1 MKSFAYQAVILAVL
15 IGIGS
20 TDPVRVIR
28 QAKPPPAEDLI
39 NVNKTTDK
47 GCYKSSIP
55 LKDIGEYTWQSSG
68 HCQQECVKLKKSV
81 MALFGGSNCYC
92 GDQLPRESD
101 KTKMAECL
109 VKCDGWPLETCGGHD
124 AFHVFLTGFVQE
136 RFIPVLG
143 GKSTTESTSSTQTS
157 SVSKNPGE
165 TVVVTASGEPAK
177 GPNKAGIAAGV
188 VVGIVALGAII
199 GGGFFLMK
207 HKKRKAAEEEH
218 RRNAT
223 ISSFVSGGK
232 PLSSQHTSLSDSRLD
247 PSIMSQRR
255 QSNGSLADDQDFS
268 RRILKVTNP
277 DGSHY

>member
-1 MKSFAYQAVILAVL
+1 MKSFTYQAVLLAVL

-20 TDPVRVIR
+20 ADQLHVAR
-28 QAKPPPAEDLI
+28 QDG
-39 NVNKTTDK
+39 NVQLNRTIDK
-47 GCYKSSIP
+47 GCYKSSKP
-55 LKDIGEYTWQSSG
+55 LVDDGEYTWQSIG
-68 HCQQECVKLKKSV
+68 HCQGICVKIKKPV
-81 MALFGGSNCYC
+81 MALHKGSNCFC

-101 KTKMAECL
+101 QITMDKCKTPCN
-109 VKCDGWPLETCGGHD
+109 GWPDDMCGGNETY
-124 AFHVFLTGFVQE
+124 HVLLTGWMQE
-136 RFIPVLG
+136 KNIPVLG
-143 GKSTTESTSSTQTS
+143 GKSTSDGTSGPQTS
-157 SVSKNPGE
+157 SSTNAGQ
-165 TVVVTASGEPAK
+165 TVVVTSGGQAGK

-199 GGGFFLMK
+199 GGGFFFMRY
-207 HKKRKAAEEEH
+207 KKRKAVEEEH

-247 PSIMSQRR
+247 QSMMSQRR
-255 QSNGSLADDQDFS
+255 QSNGSIADDQDFS